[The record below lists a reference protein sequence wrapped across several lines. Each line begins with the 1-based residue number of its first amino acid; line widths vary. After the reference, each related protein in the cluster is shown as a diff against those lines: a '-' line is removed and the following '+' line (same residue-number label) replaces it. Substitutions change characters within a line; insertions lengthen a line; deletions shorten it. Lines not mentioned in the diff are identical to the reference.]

1 MKRIYTITPP
11 VWLKTL
17 SDDYYISND
26 LINLWIVKRLDKLP
40 YYNVILNGK
49 TLVTNLTLEEA
60 KAISENRYYSFI
72 EQFLS
77 PYHQE

>member
-26 LINLWIVKRLDKLP
+26 LINIWVVKRLDNSSL
-40 YYNVILNGK
+40 YNINLNHK
-49 TLVTNLTLEEA
+49 TLATNLTLEEA
-60 KAISENRYYSFI
+60 KAISENKYYSVI
-72 EQFLS
+72 EQYLS

>member
-26 LINLWIVKRLDKLP
+26 LINLWVVKRLDKLP

-60 KAISENRYYSFI
+60 KAISENRYYSSI

-77 PYHQE
+77 PYYQE